1 MPKQIVLDAFGQC
14 LVKQSPRLAAR
25 LLETPFSTKAEHDQ
39 AMTLAKANDACL
51 RGRPVL
57 SMQVGAIR
65 GAVAEYALVSDEK
78 LLDAARA
85 LPAAAPERP
94 PIADGRA
101 FVIAYATCIAHAD
114 PAHTVALIETP
125 VASAEERSA
134 FIGYGDTLK
143 ACMRWARNIRPTSPT
158 FATTLPR
165 RFTWLPGPGAG
176 A

>member
-1 MPKQIVLDAFGQC
+1 MMRAACLVSVFAAGVIATAPASAQLVPKQIVLDAFGQC

-101 FVIAYATCIAHAD
+101 FVIAYATCIAHAIRR
-114 PAHTVALIETP
+114 T
-125 VASAEERSA
+125 RS
-134 FIGYGDTLK
+134 
-143 ACMRWARNIRPTSPT
+143 R
-158 FATTLPR
+158 
-165 RFTWLPGPGAG
+165 
-176 A
+176 